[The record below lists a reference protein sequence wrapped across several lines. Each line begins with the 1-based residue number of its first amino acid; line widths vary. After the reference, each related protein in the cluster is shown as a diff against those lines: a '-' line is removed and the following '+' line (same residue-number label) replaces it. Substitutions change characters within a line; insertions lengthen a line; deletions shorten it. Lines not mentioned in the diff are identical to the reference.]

1 MTQSY
6 GIIYINKVDKSEIT
20 DRFFKRILC
29 LTTQNPLQPPAQ
41 RATKGMAINMKNRQI
56 YISSLLLISVV
67 LLLLQMFPLSIAAE
81 GEADESVFVFDG
93 KEYQRSKDVPAIY
106 INGAEN
112 VNVYG
117 YVPCSVVAIDKI
129 GGDLK
134 EAADKNATIRIR
146 GNSTSSGAKR
156 PYNIKFSSNVNL
168 FGMGKGKRYCLI
180 ANMYDPTLLRNHA
193 VFEFAKAIGMEFTLD
208 SMLVDV
214 YVNGSYMGCYQLC
227 EAPTADDD
235 RVDIDCDAGDF
246 LIERDARTDYGT
258 TYFTTMLG
266 HRFGINEPENTT
278 AKQSQD
284 IQDFI
289 RKAEQAIQNR
299 DYEQVKQYFDIDS
312 MIDMYI
318 CMEFFKNVDITVGST
333 RFYCKDGK
341 IHGGPVWDFD
351 LSSGNCSSSYYVAY
365 NNNYGDSAEGLWAMH
380 IWFDDLIVYFDEYRE
395 AVYARY
401 LELQDQIINLYQD
414 NVLGKNVIDSLIAS
428 ASTSI
433 SRNFN
438 EAPWKPWQN
447 YSELMRQ
454 PDSTYEKNVEYFR
467 AWLVRRNTWLLNYW
481 GIADRVKPKTIDE
494 TVSFEGQYLR
504 GVLPETSVT
513 VFKSL
518 FAEDVSCNTAGNF
531 VSTGDVVRGT
541 SASYYVVID
550 GDLNQDGNLTVA
562 DYLLQKQVLYNNKKV
577 DGAVYQAAC
586 GDQQAPNEGICDKI
600 KRYYFFRK

>member
-1 MTQSY
+1 MT
-6 GIIYINKVDKSEIT
+6 KKH
-20 DRFFKRILC
+20 LC
-29 LTTQNPLQPPAQ
+29 
-41 RATKGMAINMKNRQI
+41 TKFI
-56 YISSLLLISVV
+56 LLLISF
-67 LLLLQMFPLSIAAE
+67 LLLLQSFIIFSGAE
-81 GEADESVFVFDG
+81 NESDEEVFVFEG
-93 KEYQRSKDVPAIY
+93 VEYKRSKDVPAIY
-106 INGAEN
+106 ITCSDY
-112 VNVYG
+112 VNVYD

-129 GGDLK
+129 SGDLK
-134 EAADKNATIRIR
+134 EAADKNATIRVR
-146 GNSTSSGAKR
+146 GNSTSSGAKK

-193 VFEFAKAIGMEFTLD
+193 VFQFAKALGMEFTLD

-214 YVNGSYMGCYQLC
+214 YFNGSYVGCYQLC
-227 EAPTADDD
+227 EAPTADED
-235 RVDIDCDAGDF
+235 RVDLDCDAGDF
-246 LIERDARTDYGT
+246 LIERDARTDAGT

-289 RKAEQAIQNR
+289 RKAEEAIQSG

-318 CMEFFKNVDITVGST
+318 CMEYFKNVDITVGST

-365 NNNYGDSAEGLWAMH
+365 NNNYGDSAEGLWAIH
-380 IWFDDLIVYFDEYRE
+380 IWFDDLIAYYDEYRE
-395 AVYARY
+395 ALYARY

-414 NVLGKNVIDSLIAS
+414 NVLGKNAIDSLIAS

-433 SRNFN
+433 YRNFN

-447 YSELMRQ
+447 YSELMRI

-467 AWLVRRNTWLLNYW
+467 AWLERRNNWLLNHW
-481 GIADRVKPKTIDE
+481 GIADRAKPDVKDSAYVFSGQFLKGVKPQTTISD
-494 TVSFEGQYLR
+494 
-504 GVLPETSVT
+504 
-513 VFKSL
+513 FKAN
-518 FAEDVSCNTAGNF
+518 FAEDISCNSVGNI
-531 VSTGDVVRGT
+531 VCTGDIIKGN
-541 SASYYVVID
+541 SASYYVVIN
-550 GDLNQDGNLTVA
+550 GDLNKDGQVTVV
-562 DYLLQKQVLYNNKKV
+562 DYLMQKQVLYNGLKL
-577 DGAVYQAAC
+577 DGAAHLAAC
-586 GDQQAPNEGICDKI
+586 HGAAKPNEQACEKI
-600 KRYYFFRK
+600 KKMILSQK